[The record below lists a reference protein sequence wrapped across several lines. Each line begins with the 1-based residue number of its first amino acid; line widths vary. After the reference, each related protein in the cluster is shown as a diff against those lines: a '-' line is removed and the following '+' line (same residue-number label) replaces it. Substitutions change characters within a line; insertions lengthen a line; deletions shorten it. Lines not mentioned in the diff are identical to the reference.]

1 MNVGVMDSAEE
12 LKAKYR
18 KSAKRYLRGCWALL
32 AVAVAAPLVAFFDI
46 RPSFESM
53 EVWVQRSGASTS
65 IYALLSNTVAEMGL
79 RKLNKPGEM
88 GSRIKLEVL
97 SEVSRSFE
105 IVRWTALVVTVL
117 GTVIWGYGDTMI
129 KWWIQP

>member
-1 MNVGVMDSAEE
+1 
-12 LKAKYR
+12 
-18 KSAKRYLRGCWALL
+18 
-32 AVAVAAPLVAFFDI
+32 
-46 RPSFESM
+46 M

-97 SEVSRSFE
+97 SEVTRPFE
-105 IVRWTALVVTVL
+105 MVRWTALVVTVL